1 MSLADHDLGEGP
13 SVILYITKNL
23 IIYFCMV
30 TRLQGMSSINFD
42 CMVCIFG
49 NSSSSNVK
57 DI

>member
-30 TRLQGMSSINFD
+30 TRLQGMTSINFD
-42 CMVCIFG
+42 RMVWIFG